1 MKTYLKSGI
10 ISFIILFIFLKI
22 QVSLSVGQTGRY
34 LSMGKNQSEEFSTI
48 RPGDAIQILV
58 YPDTTSFL
66 HSIFRVDGE
75 GNIFLP
81 VVGKV
86 RVTDMSEQEF
96 IQFIKDNFSNYLKGP
111 TLQVRHLIGLSLLG
125 GFNRPG
131 MYYIDQNF
139 TLWQLIQMAGGT
151 VHENGLKTMRW
162 ERSKKVIND
171 DLITYIQSGQ
181 SLKNIGMKS
190 GDQIWTK
197 TPGQPGILQK
207 STQIVLPFVSV
218 AVSVYTLYLT
228 YYLISTGSR

>member
-1 MKTYLKSGI
+1 MKTYLKTCI
-10 ISFIILFIFLKI
+10 IPFVILFIFIKTQI
-22 QVSLSVGQTGRY
+22 SLSVEQSGKY
-34 LSMGKNQSEEFSTI
+34 LSTGKNQSEEFSTI

-66 HSIFRVDGE
+66 HDIFRVDGE

-111 TLQVRHLIGLSLLG
+111 NLQVKHLIGLSLLG
-125 GFNRPG
+125 GFHRPG
-131 MYYIDQNF
+131 MYYIDQNI

-151 VHENGLKTMRW
+151 VHENGLKTMKW

-171 DLITYIQSGQ
+171 DLISYIQSGQ
-181 SLKNIGMKS
+181 SLRNIGMKS

-197 TPGQPGILQK
+197 TPGQAGFLER

>member
-1 MKTYLKSGI
+1 MKIYRDLSIIFYI
-10 ISFIILFIFLKI
+10 ISFLLLAQESFAEDGL
-22 QVSLSVGQTGRY
+22 SRYSSVG
-34 LSMGKNQSEEFSTI
+34 LNQGEGFSAI

-58 YPDTTSFL
+58 YPDTSSFL
-66 HSIFRVDGE
+66 HNVFRVDGE

-81 VVGKV
+81 IVGKV

-111 TLQVRHLIGLSLLG
+111 NLQVKHLIGVSLLG
-125 GFNRPG
+125 GFIRPG
-131 MYYIDQNF
+131 LYYVDQNL
-139 TLWQLIQMAGGT
+139 TLWQLLQMAGGT
-151 VHENGLKTMRW
+151 VHENGLKTMKW
-162 ERSKKVIND
+162 ERNKKVIND
-171 DLITYIQSGQ
+171 DLVPYFQSGR
-181 SLKNIGMKS
+181 SLQNLGMKS

-197 TPGQPGILQK
+197 TPGQPDIWQK